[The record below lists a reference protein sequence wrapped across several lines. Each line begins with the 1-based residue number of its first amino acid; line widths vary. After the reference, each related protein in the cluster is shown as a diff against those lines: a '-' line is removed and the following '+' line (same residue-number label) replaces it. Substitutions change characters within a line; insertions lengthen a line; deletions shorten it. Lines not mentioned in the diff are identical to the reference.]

1 MTNGTTTYATTSE
14 LPAYLESLGVKV
26 IIKPAAHPKSAP
38 EWALKW
44 ANAYRVAVTY
54 KGNRAGFFFYQ
65 GKGAKWDLTAAD
77 IIHDLARN
85 YDSSCYTLKEFGD
98 EFGWDS
104 NTAATYRAVK
114 RHAERFKRLFPDELT
129 RQAIAE
135 MEY

>member
-1 MTNGTTTYATTSE
+1 MSE
-14 LPAYLESLGVKV
+14 LPAYLDELGVKV

-38 EWALKW
+38 DWALKF
-44 ANAYRVAVTY
+44 NAYRVAVTY

-65 GKGAKWDLTAAD
+65 GKGAKLDLTPAD
-77 IIHDLARN
+77 IIYDLARN

-104 NTAATYRAVK
+104 NTVATYQAVK
-114 RHAERFKRLFPDELT
+114 RLAARFKRLFPDDQT
-129 RQAIAE
+129 RQIIAE